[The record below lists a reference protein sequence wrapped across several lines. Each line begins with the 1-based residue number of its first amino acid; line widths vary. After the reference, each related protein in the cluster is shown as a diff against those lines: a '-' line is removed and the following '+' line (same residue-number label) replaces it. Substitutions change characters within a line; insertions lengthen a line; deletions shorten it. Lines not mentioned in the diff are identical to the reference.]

1 MTRWCLR
8 CGSIK
13 LVRDNC
19 FQLQIKKVGRQ
30 FEVKLLFLVCGELVW
45 VSVGWTGT
53 GSGAPQLT
61 GWLQGDLCCR
71 SSVGFG
77 SPLQFWLWCGKPKCI
92 LR

>member
-53 GSGAPQLT
+53 GAGAPQLI
-61 GWLQGDLCCR
+61 GWLQGGFK

-77 SPLQFWLWCGKPKCI
+77 SPLWFWLWCGKPKCI